1 MLQIDILEL
10 HSPVFLPV
18 KGRVVHRMAN
28 EPAQAASL
36 QTGNAL
42 RRPSWNAAKTKTQPR
57 KTQGSQEAHEAAS
70 LLGGATVNT
79 ILVRVSGLV
88 LTALLDK
95 ELPWTMV
102 AKLGVKRVQIEC
114 RGCSA

>member
-1 MLQIDILEL
+1 MQ
-10 HSPVFLPV
+10 
-18 KGRVVHRMAN
+18 
-28 EPAQAASL
+28 
-36 QTGNAL
+36 
-42 RRPSWNAAKTKTQPR
+42 
-57 KTQGSQEAHEAAS
+57 
-70 LLGGATVNT
+70 GGATVNT